1 MIDFT
6 HEDIERLWNSI
17 SHYIPERQKLDCA
30 IDFIKSLEDIGVE
43 HDEIKASAEYDPKLE
58 EAISS
63 VFEEDEVDETDSDA
77 LSNNDSAD
85 SGDLDLD
92 IDFSDLMNG
101 LGV

>member
-43 HDEIKASAEYDPKLE
+43 YDEIKASAEDDAKLE
-58 EAISS
+58 EAINT
-63 VFEEDEVDETDSDA
+63 VFDDEDDDGDDYNEVE
-77 LSNNDSAD
+77 
-85 SGDLDLD
+85 
-92 IDFSDLMNG
+92 
-101 LGV
+101 